1 MYRTYLQ
8 LFAIASLSTLSAAI
22 ATSGNASANQGSAC
36 RIAGLEKPPSICASH
51 NRTLAATCFNCHG
64 PDGRSNGA
72 IPSLA
77 GQSRS
82 DIVNAMKEFRS
93 GQRDEYATVM
103 KKYALGYTD
112 SEYEAMAEYFSNIK

>member
-1 MYRTYLQ
+1 MYRHFLRVI
-8 LFAIASLSTLSAAI
+8 AITSLSTLPIAATAAEPPAGGQGCLI
-22 ATSGNASANQGSAC
+22 ASVEN
-36 RIAGLEKPPSICASH
+36 PPSICASH

-64 PDGRSNGA
+64 PDGKSNGA

-77 GQSRS
+77 GQSKN
-82 DIVNAMKEFRS
+82 DIVNAMKDFRS
-93 GQRDEYATVM
+93 GKRDAYATVM

>member
-1 MYRTYLQ
+1 MYRHFLRVI
-8 LFAIASLSTLSAAI
+8 AITSLSTLPITATAAEPPAGGQGCLI
-22 ATSGNASANQGSAC
+22 ASVENP
-36 RIAGLEKPPSICASH
+36 RICASH

-64 PDGRSNGA
+64 PDGKSNGA

-77 GQSRS
+77 GQSKN
-82 DIVNAMKEFRS
+82 DIVNAMKDFRS
-93 GQRDEYATVM
+93 GKRDAYATVM

>member
-1 MYRTYLQ
+1 MYRHFLN
-8 LFAIASLSTLSAAI
+8 FIAIASLSTPSITAI
-22 ATSGNASANQGSAC
+22 ATESPAGVQGKAC
-36 RIAGLEKPPSICASH
+36 LIAGWENPPSICASH

-64 PDGRSNGA
+64 PDGKSSGA

-77 GQSRS
+77 GQSKN
-82 DIVNAMKEFRS
+82 DIVNAMKDFRS
-93 GQRDEYATVM
+93 GKRDEYATVM